1 MYFIIAALLV
11 LLLLARA
18 GKKCPLP
25 ELIASA
31 PLARGADPQRA

>member
-18 GKKCPLP
+18 GKKCPLA
-25 ELIASA
+25 L
-31 PLARGADPQRA
+31 RALGVK